1 MKWKSDIKVG
11 LFVMLGLVLAALV
24 VFLIGEERR
33 VFDRAHVFYATFDDV
48 AGLKSGAPVEMGGV
62 RIGQVK
68 EVAYKNPDD
77 PKVYVTFSVVAE
89 EAKRIHDD
97 SRVTIVPKGML
108 GDRMVTVTR
117 GTSGTLVAEGELI
130 PSDEPGD
137 LFGRIDAM
145 ASKADATMG
154 NISVL
159 AEQLADE
166 QLHRDIRD
174 SARGLNVL
182 LTEITTGNGY
192 PHKLL
197 TDEKEAERISRVVA
211 NLDQT
216 TLELAA
222 TLREVRLVTTQVRAG
237 PGFAHD
243 VIYGEGPAPQI
254 AQFGR
259 AADEVAVT
267 LKAIREGDGLAR
279 DLLFG
284 GKGDTKDA
292 ISNVTQLTA
301 DLRDIVHNMKQGK
314 GTIGALLVDPS
325 IYEDLKRV
333 LGNVERNSILRALV
347 RYSIKRDEKPPKN
360 KVADQDR

>member
-11 LFVMLGLVLAALV
+11 LFVMLGLVLAGLV

-33 VFDRAHVFYATFDDV
+33 VFDRAIVFHATFDEV
-48 AGLKSGAPVEMGGV
+48 AGLKPGAPVEMGGV

-68 EVAYKNPDD
+68 EVAYKSAND
-77 PKVYVTFSVVAE
+77 PKVHVVFSVVAE
-89 EAKRIHDD
+89 EALRIHDD

-117 GTSGTLVAEGELI
+117 GTTGTPVKENDTI

-145 ASKADATMG
+145 ASKADTTMG

-166 QLHRDIRD
+166 QLHRDIRE
-174 SARGLNVL
+174 SAAGLNVL
-182 LTEITTGNGY
+182 LTQLTQGDGY

-197 TDEKEAERISRVVA
+197 TDEKESERISRVVA

-222 TLREVRLVTTQVRAG
+222 TLREVRLVTTQVRTG

-243 VIYGEGPAPQI
+243 LLYGSGPTKQI
-254 AQFGR
+254 EQFGT
-259 AADEVAVT
+259 AADEVAIT
-267 LKAIREGDGLAR
+267 LRSIREGDGLAR

-284 GKGDTKDA
+284 GNGDTKDA
-292 ISNVTQLTA
+292 VTNVTQLTA
-301 DLRDIVHNMKQGK
+301 DLRDIVHDMKQGK

-360 KVADQDR
+360 KIADK